1 VKIGD
6 VVIAPATTCW
16 ATETVSSGPAALV
29 EEVVEK
35 AETAIATENL
45 VRKAI
50 LAGIDPQQ
58 AYLRFGKF

>member
-1 VKIGD
+1 V
-6 VVIAPATTCW
+6 A
-16 ATETVSSGPAALV
+16 AALV

-50 LAGIDPQQ
+50 LAGIDPRQ
-58 AYLRFGKF
+58 AYLQFGKF